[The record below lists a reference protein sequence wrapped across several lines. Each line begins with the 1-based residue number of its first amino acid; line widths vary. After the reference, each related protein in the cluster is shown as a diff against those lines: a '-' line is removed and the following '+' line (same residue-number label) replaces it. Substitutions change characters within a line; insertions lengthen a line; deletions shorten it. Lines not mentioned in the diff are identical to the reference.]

1 MYARFIT
8 EMIVIEKVSEKK
20 KHAGV
25 KLERII
31 IIFFIIRRS
40 HAGSLKVYR
49 NFCMKEHIKW
59 FLKYCS
65 IYMYI

>member
-8 EMIVIEKVSEKK
+8 EMLVIEKVSEK

-31 IIFFIIRRS
+31 IIFFIIRMFS
-40 HAGSLKVYR
+40 CTGVMLVV
-49 NFCMKEHIKW
+49 
-59 FLKYCS
+59 
-65 IYMYI
+65 